1 MDKALFDRIVQQLL
15 PQMDDPAARQALV
28 TSALYGAPVLPH
40 IDWTGAAEPFTR
52 RLVGQ
57 LDKYSDIAADRPA
70 VVALLD
76 EVKAQV
82 GVDRQQQIDT
92 LILELTTDVE
102 RQLAELRQ
110 VIQADQ
116 AALAAAPAAERAEV
130 KTRLAGAQA
139 KLAELEKV
147 QTGAL
152 PAAFAGVLN
161 AIRRETD
168 PPFLPPETVEALLR
182 HSPANATQQRLAQ
195 IAEWSLPRYALDKR
209 FVNLTLLLDQ
219 GEATPQRW
227 QADDLRF
234 DDLRQVLAKVP
245 DPALVLLGAPGSGKS
260 TLLRRLQLD
269 HSIDQL
275 RQAGPAVTFFIQLNS
290 YRDTTE
296 PRDWLN
302 AAWAKR
308 YPALAP
314 LDDYLGQ
321 GRVMLLLDALNE
333 MPHSSDAEYDHKV
346 GLWRAFI
353 QEIVTPGNRAVFAC
367 RSLDYSASLSRPELR
382 VPQIEVQPM
391 APEQVRQFI
400 ERYSPAR
407 AEAIWQELAGSPP
420 FDLYRTP
427 IYLKLLLDQ
436 VEQDQRLPRG
446 KAELFTQFI
455 RQQIRRNI
463 DHPLLGPPA
472 TDLLDRRDRTKLARD
487 KWPSPFDLP
496 ERGLLLPSLSRL
508 AFNMQQTGLETEGA
522 TVRIDYDEA
531 CRQLDCAQAE
541 AILTAGVALAVLDE
555 DIARDELTF
564 FHQLLQEYFAAR
576 QLARTPDPNLVHRDW
591 AVWTVTPTLAETL
604 ADLADGDPLPPL
616 PQTGWEETTL
626 TAAPMAPDPIAF
638 IRDLIPHN
646 LPLAAR
652 CAASPEVGLPSPQ
665 PSPRGI
671 QGRPGPQAFEAGEH
685 STPSQPPPARGRSQY
700 FPPSGGDRGGENMGQ
715 PKLSAL
721 DGLKHD
727 LQTALIAR
735 TQDMTADL
743 RARIAAGLALG
754 ELGDPRLARHTGPHG
769 DYLRPPL
776 VEIPAGVYPIG
787 DDDSPYDFEKPA
799 HTVELA
805 AFQIGQFPVT
815 NAEYALFMA
824 AGGYEDEQWWETAEA
839 QAWRRGEGST
849 EGSKQQWRDNRK
861 TFQSVTEDDI
871 RGLVSQNRITSQQA
885 DDWITIRNWSDER
898 FEQQLEETFPA
909 GKIYREPA
917 YWQDS
922 RFNNPA
928 QPVVGVTWFEA
939 RAYCRWL
946 SAQTGETFDLPS
958 EVQFEAAARGLMGRA
973 YPYGDAFEVSRS
985 NTFES
990 HLRRTTPVGIF
1001 DNATPEGAFDLS
1013 GNAYTWT
1020 TTIYNQEQFPY
1031 PYRADDSREDIRSIA
1046 RRVVR
1051 GGSWFNVHGFAR
1063 ASFRFNGLPDFRD
1076 GSFGFRVC
1084 RPPSQ

>member
-1 MDKALFDRIVQQLL
+1 
-15 PQMDDPAARQALV
+15 MDDPAARQALV
-28 TSALYGAPVLPH
+28 KGALHNEPVLPH

-70 VVALLD
+70 IVALLD

-116 AALAAAPAAERAEV
+116 AALAAEPAAEQRSEV
-130 KTRLAGAQA
+130 ETRLAGAQA
-139 KLAELEKV
+139 KLAELVKV
-147 QTGAL
+147 QTGDL
-152 PAAFAGVLN
+152 PAAFAGVFN
-161 AIRRETD
+161 AIRREAD

-182 HSPANATQQRLAQ
+182 HSPANVTQQRLSQ
-195 IAEWSLPRYALDKR
+195 IAEWLLPRYALDKR
-209 FVNLTLLLDQ
+209 FVNLTLLLDK

-234 DDLRQVLAKVP
+234 DDLREVLAKVP

-269 HSIDQL
+269 HGIDQL
-275 RQAGPAVTFFIQLNS
+275 REAGPGVTFFIQLNS

-314 LDDYLGQ
+314 LDDYLGR

-446 KAELFTQFI
+446 KAELFTQFV

-463 DHPLLGPPA
+463 DHPLLGPPDN
-472 TDLLDRRDRTKLARD
+472 DLLDRRDRTKLARD

-508 AFNMQQTGLETEGA
+508 AFRMQQTGLETEGA

-531 CRQLDCAQAE
+531 CQQLDCDQAE

-685 STPSQPPPARGRSQY
+685 STPSQPP
-700 FPPSGGDRGGENMGQ
+700 
-715 PKLSAL
+715 
-721 DGLKHD
+721 
-727 LQTALIAR
+727 
-735 TQDMTADL
+735 
-743 RARIAAGLALG
+743 
-754 ELGDPRLARHTGPHG
+754 
-769 DYLRPPL
+769 
-776 VEIPAGVYPIG
+776 
-787 DDDSPYDFEKPA
+787 
-799 HTVELA
+799 
-805 AFQIGQFPVT
+805 
-815 NAEYALFMA
+815 
-824 AGGYEDEQWWETAEA
+824 
-839 QAWRRGEGST
+839 
-849 EGSKQQWRDNRK
+849 
-861 TFQSVTEDDI
+861 
-871 RGLVSQNRITSQQA
+871 
-885 DDWITIRNWSDER
+885 
-898 FEQQLEETFPA
+898 
-909 GKIYREPA
+909 
-917 YWQDS
+917 
-922 RFNNPA
+922 
-928 QPVVGVTWFEA
+928 
-939 RAYCRWL
+939 
-946 SAQTGETFDLPS
+946 
-958 EVQFEAAARGLMGRA
+958 
-973 YPYGDAFEVSRS
+973 
-985 NTFES
+985 
-990 HLRRTTPVGIF
+990 
-1001 DNATPEGAFDLS
+1001 
-1013 GNAYTWT
+1013 
-1020 TTIYNQEQFPY
+1020 
-1031 PYRADDSREDIRSIA
+1031 
-1046 RRVVR
+1046 
-1051 GGSWFNVHGFAR
+1051 
-1063 ASFRFNGLPDFRD
+1063 
-1076 GSFGFRVC
+1076 
-1084 RPPSQ
+1084 